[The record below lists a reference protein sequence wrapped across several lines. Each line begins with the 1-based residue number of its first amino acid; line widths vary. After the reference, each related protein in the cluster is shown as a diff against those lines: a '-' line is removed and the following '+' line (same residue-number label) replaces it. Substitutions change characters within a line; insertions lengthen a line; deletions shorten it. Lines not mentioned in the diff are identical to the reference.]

1 MKRIFTLVFC
11 MMILELLH
19 SQAALKEELSDV
31 EIIVT
36 GVKENAGTIVISV
49 HDSAESFGK
58 RIPYLTAKSDADGEK
73 SVYHVQLK
81 NGEYAFCI
89 YQDVNRDGKLN
100 TNAIGIPK
108 EPLGFSNYDGKTPP
122 GNFKKHKVF
131 VDGAMT
137 ITIPLIKL

>member
-58 RIPYLTAKSDADGEK
+58 RIPYLTAKSDATEK
-73 SVYHVQLK
+73 NQFITYSKTVSMLF
-81 NGEYAFCI
+81 AF
-89 YQDVNRDGKLN
+89 
-100 TNAIGIPK
+100 
-108 EPLGFSNYDGKTPP
+108 
-122 GNFKKHKVF
+122 
-131 VDGAMT
+131 
-137 ITIPLIKL
+137 IKMLTKIEN

>member
-11 MMILELLH
+11 MSILELLH

-73 SVYHVQLK
+73 SVHHVQLK
-81 NGEYAFCI
+81 KVSMLFAF
-89 YQDVNRDGKLN
+89 
-100 TNAIGIPK
+100 
-108 EPLGFSNYDGKTPP
+108 
-122 GNFKKHKVF
+122 
-131 VDGAMT
+131 
-137 ITIPLIKL
+137 IKMLTKIEN